1 MNSKDGRDD
10 ADVGGTAMTGG
21 GEATTAGLVGT
32 ASLTGTATEL
42 DAIAASFVFAAT
54 TGFVGAA
61 TTGFAGAATTGFA
74 EAATTG
80 FAGAATTGLAGAAT
94 TDFAGA
100 ATTGFAGAAT
110 FGDFSMVGSFFVPTD
125 EVASFFFRSLL
136 SNSLYSAIGAAM
148 NMRCRSTMDRRPT
161 EGNTAVAC
169 RTINASNATR
179 HTKTAFILSDSR
191 QTVRKQIA
199 DQVS

>member
-1 MNSKDGRDD
+1 
-10 ADVGGTAMTGG
+10 MTGV

-54 TGFVGAA
+54 TGFAGAATTGFTGAATTSLAGAA
-61 TTGFAGAATTGFA
+61 TTGFAGAATTGFVG
-74 EAATTG
+74 AATTG
-80 FAGAATTGLAGAAT
+80 FTGAATTG
-94 TDFAGA
+94 FAGA

-110 FGDFSMVGSFFVPTD
+110 FGDFSMVGSFFVSTD
-125 EVASFFFRSLL
+125 EVTSFFFRSLL

-148 NMRCRSTMDRRPT
+148 NMRCRRAKDRRPT

-169 RTINASNATR
+169 RAINASNATR

-191 QTVRKQIA
+191 QTVRKQ
-199 DQVS
+199 

>member
-1 MNSKDGRDD
+1 
-10 ADVGGTAMTGG
+10 MTDG

-54 TGFVGAA
+54 TGFAGAA
-61 TTGFAGAATTGFA
+61 TTGFAGAATTGF
-74 EAATTG
+74 
-80 FAGAATTGLAGAAT
+80 AGAAT

-199 DQVS
+199 DKVRLAGDDLSFKIFQQRQLVTE